1 MNQDVPFDAGIPVLT
16 EVVSTPLSAAAPAQ
30 APLPAT
36 GALDA
41 AEWEALEHRLNERI
55 LQQLTSRVDFMLE
68 QRVRDSMAA
77 VLTHV
82 LHDVTTELREGL
94 HDTIG
99 KIVTRAVQQEIA
111 DLQARK

>member
-16 EVVSTPLSAAAPAQ
+16 EIVSTPLGAAAP

-36 GALDA
+36 AALDA
-41 AEWEALEHRLNERI
+41 AEWEALERRLNERI

-99 KIVTRAVQQEIA
+99 RIVTRAVQQELA

>member
-1 MNQDVPFDAGIPVLT
+1 
-16 EVVSTPLSAAAPAQ
+16 
-30 APLPAT
+30 
-36 GALDA
+36 
-41 AEWEALEHRLNERI
+41 
-55 LQQLTSRVDFMLE
+55 MLE
-68 QRVRDSMAA
+68 QRVRDGMAA

-99 KIVTRAVQQEIA
+99 RIVTHAVQQEIA

>member
-1 MNQDVPFDAGIPVLT
+1 MSQGDPFDASIPVLT
-16 EVVSTPLSAAAPAQ
+16 EIVSSPAHPAPA
-30 APLPAT
+30 ASPETAT
-36 GALDA
+36 LGA
-41 AEWEALEHRLNERI
+41 AEWAQLEQRLNERI

-68 QRVRDSMAA
+68 QRVRDGMAA

-99 KIVTRAVQQEIA
+99 RIVTRAVQQEIA

>member
-1 MNQDVPFDAGIPVLT
+1 MSQDASFDASIPVLT
-16 EVVSTPLSAAAPAQ
+16 EIVSTPLSAAAPA
-30 APLPAT
+30 PLPDTA
-36 GALDA
+36 ALGA
-41 AEWEALEHRLNERI
+41 AEWEALERRLNERI

-68 QRVRDSMAA
+68 QRVRDSMSA

-99 KIVTRAVQQEIA
+99 RIVTRAVQQELA